1 MCGRARCSLSRAES
15 EAYAKRVRLGG
26 STKVDPTY
34 DAIERSFNV
43 SPGQRVPILIADA
56 DGGVTLRAAV
66 WGLVPHFQKGLR
78 HDHFKMFNARAEE
91 LSSKVSF
98 NTLTSTKRCLVLT
111 DGFYEWNSK
120 RVCGKLEKQPW
131 HLHFPPADGRD
142 GKPAIMAM
150 AGLYD
155 VWRHPET
162 LKELVTCTILT
173 TASSEE
179 IRWLHD
185 RMPVLIDPTDD
196 AAAARWLDVANQKTI
211 ERDMILPYESS
222 KHSTPL
228 KWYKVTPKMSKAA
241 FQGEACV
248 ARLKTPVTLAK
259 FFSPSPTSKKRMVVK
274 EVKEERE
281 EREEREDSDGNR

>member
-1 MCGRARCSLSRAES
+1 MCGRARCSLTRAEI
-15 EAYAKRVRLGG
+15 EAYAKRVTRLG
-26 STKVDPTY
+26 STKVDP
-34 DAIERSFNV
+34 DIQCQSMIDCSFNV
-43 SPGQRVPILIADA
+43 SPGQRVPILVSDP

-66 WGLVPHFQKGLR
+66 WGLVPHFEKGFK

-111 DGFYEWNSK
+111 DGFYEWESK
-120 RVCGKLEKQPW
+120 RVCGKNEKQPW
-131 HLHFPPADGRD
+131 HLHFPPADGREN
-142 GKPAIMAM
+142 GKPAVMAM

-162 LKELVTCTILT
+162 HEELVTCTILT
-173 TASSEE
+173 TTSSEE
-179 IRWLHD
+179 TRWLHD

-222 KHSTPL
+222 KNSTPL

-248 ARLKTPVTLAK
+248 ARLKMPVTLAK
-259 FFSPSPTSKKRMVVK
+259 FFSPSPASKKRMVVK
-274 EVKEERE
+274 EEMEE
-281 EREEREDSDGNR
+281 NR